1 MKHTDA
7 DWFAASAGG
16 EALPAPE
23 VAMQRTEPFG
33 FRQRTTRRTR
43 RTVDLSPDQHRAL
56 DIWQREA
63 ADRLG
68 RARVTGQDVLSALV
82 DQLISDPKL
91 ANQIIRAIQLRR

>member
-1 MKHTDA
+1 MKRTDA
-7 DWFAASAGG
+7 DWFAASA
-16 EALPAPE
+16 AADVPPAPE
-23 VAMQRTEPFG
+23 VAIQRTEPFG
-33 FRQRTTRRTR
+33 FRQRTARRTR

-56 DIWQREA
+56 DVWQREA

-82 DQLISDPKL
+82 DQLLNDPKL